1 MSEAEKKETKS
12 GEGDNHPNPK
22 VISAIKKIAA
32 GVVAECES
40 QGEHPSE
47 VICSF
52 LVRAHILSQGDNVDL
67 TNIEAMKE
75 KELSM
80 LTHEIAEKVLSTGVP
95 EIETMK
101 LQVRF
106 ETQYALS
113 MEDIR
118 KRAHATRLKKND
130 LLDRVVEAGTNLKSN
145 SQVESLYRSIF
156 KLLLQSCGIPEAA
169 LQRKIE
175 RELAGVLETVFPQS
189 QLVSFDKL
197 SSKAKRDH
205 AEQMADVVMGIR
217 LFNRELGEGGLGIED
232 VPHLALEEAKVLSKR
247 MEESSRDIDRK
258 AEKYDKVLNFEHMIP
273 GSIASSV
280 DMLQNELAHNRQI
293 VLLLNQLLHDSLQG
307 VDSIWKLHQKF
318 RSILQ
323 QLRSLV
329 GGKSAVPKETV
340 YPHFIQLSN
349 IWMAMEK
356 EREYT
361 ELRRKVYAELCPF
374 MDCFKSSIL
383 PTDLAKAGAHEAK
396 LYNDHKNT
404 RGEVKEDKKSH
415 DDADDE
421 NEDGEEASLSKIV
434 KTVKKDKDE
443 SMEKILSQSNT
454 TPYRIVKES
463 TPEFMTL
470 PLEYQGFCPY
480 TLVMQGGHL
489 VPGEPQA
496 GIITYKGKC
505 FSLAG
510 LDAMK
515 RFCKDPEKIL
525 RGVDRL
531 VRKSPH
537 LAHLL
542 CVQDEI
548 ANFAIPHFL
557 ITDEGALVCGGAGP
571 SSRDVGTQT
580 PTHFLPE
587 RNIDPKYSWN
597 EWELRRRALQ
607 MASLTDKKTTSAQT
621 NKSHYRRE
629 NATQYTLPK
638 PYADGSMPGQG
649 TQTRKSQG
657 TNVPRTKRYFAGLRG
672 KADGK
677 FVEKK
682 IVMDGIEIVE
692 QT

>member
-40 QGEHPSE
+40 QGEHPS
-47 VICSF
+47 
-52 LVRAHILSQGDNVDL
+52 GDNVDL

-80 LTHEIAEKVLSTGVP
+80 LTHEIAEK
-95 EIETMK
+95 
-101 LQVRF
+101 VRF

-258 AEKYDKVLNFEHMIP
+258 AEKYDKVLNFEHMVSVVAVIP

-293 VLLLNQLLHDSLQG
+293 VLLLNQLLHDSLQIFNIG
-307 VDSIWKLHQKF
+307 IKIWVWIQYGSYIKNSAESEKSTILHC
-318 RSILQ
+318 
-323 QLRSLV
+323 LRSTV
-329 GGKSAVPKETV
+329 NITCNNVKVPKETV

-443 SMEKILSQSNT
+443 SMKKILSQSNT